1 MKHFLLVVA
10 LIGTVVLPSH
20 AQQVADTGFRPP
32 IDRPAYPSGNGPV
45 VLIDEAHGNFHTAA
59 GRYLPFAEL
68 LRRDGYIVKPS
79 ATPFTAE
86 QLRAC
91 RLLVMSNATLSL
103 TPGEVA
109 AVRDW
114 VADGGSLL
122 LIADHSPFSEV
133 AAELGKAFGIRFR
146 NGAARDMKA
155 TDRSGRLIFGKVDGT
170 LVDHS
175 VTKGVDQVAT
185 FTGSSFQLYA
195 PGQPL
200 LVFGPELYSFAGQ
213 NDPNPVPVQGHL
225 QGALLPFGKGRV
237 AVFGEAAMF
246 SAQLS
251 GPDKA
256 SMGMNAPIAKQNP
269 QFLLNVIHW
278 LTTVGNSGD

>member
-1 MKHFLLVVA
+1 MKHFLVVA
-10 LIGTVVLPSH
+10 TLMGTTVLASH

-32 IDRPAYPSGNGPV
+32 IERPAYPARNGPV
-45 VLIDEAHGNFHTAA
+45 VLIDEAHRNFHTAT

-79 ATPFTAE
+79 AAPFTVE
-86 QLRAC
+86 RLRAG
-91 RLLVMSNATLSL
+91 RLLVMSNATETL
-103 TPGEVA
+103 TAREVA

-114 VADGGSLL
+114 VAGGGSLL

-133 AAELGKAFGIRFR
+133 AADLGKAFGIRFR
-146 NGAARDMKA
+146 NGLVMDVKA
-155 TDRSGRLIFGKVDGT
+155 TDSDLVFRKVDGT

-185 FTGSSFQLYA
+185 FGGSSFRLDA

-200 LVFGPELYSFAGQ
+200 LVFGPELYSFSQQ

-246 SAQLS
+246 SAQLA

-278 LTTVGNSGD
+278 LTTVGNTED